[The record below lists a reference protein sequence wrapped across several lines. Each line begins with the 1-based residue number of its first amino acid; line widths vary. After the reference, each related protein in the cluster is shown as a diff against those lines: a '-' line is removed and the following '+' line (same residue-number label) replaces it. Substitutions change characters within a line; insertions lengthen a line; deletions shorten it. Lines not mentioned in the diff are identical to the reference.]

1 MNFDTTK
8 SLKNRVVSAFLVL
21 CFFSLLPLYSFAQK
35 NSKNELIQ
43 SGPMVGYSEMK
54 EIGLWIQTKKAAK
67 VQMAYRPIKN
77 LATDELIKDAPFQ
90 FTESIETNSLT
101 AFVAKPVLQNLAHS
115 TKYEYKV
122 IIDGKEIPYEYDLK
136 CQTQILWEW
145 RTDPPKI
152 KFAFGSCTYVNEKED
167 DRPGDGYGSEYEIFT
182 SIYKENVDFMVWG
195 GDNTYLREPDWGSRS
210 GIMHRYTHTRSLP
223 EMQPLL
229 GTVHNYATWDDHDF
243 GPNDSDNTFWNKNI
257 TTEAFNLFWCNQN
270 RSQIDGG
277 NDIVSVFSWG
287 DAQFFMLDNRTFRQ
301 AQDYKA
307 ENKEYLGEK
316 QIQWLIES
324 LVSSKATFKFVVVG
338 AQVLNESAI
347 FENYATY
354 PEERKKLLDA
364 IQEQNIEGVIFLTG
378 DRHHSVITKMERE
391 NDYPLYDFTSS
402 SLTAG
407 SSSPKGSE
415 NPTAIKDSFITKTH
429 NYAVIEIDGKR
440 KSRVL
445 TITYKDKDGK
455 DLYSL
460 MIKEEELRKK

>member
-1 MNFDTTK
+1 MITHTK
-8 SLKNRVVSAFLVL
+8 KLSLFICFLFL
-21 CFFSLLPLYSFAQK
+21 TLSFSFAQQEIK
-35 NSKNELIQ
+35 EELLQ
-43 SGPMVGYSEMK
+43 SGPMVGYSEMS
-54 EIGLWIQTKKAAK
+54 EIGLWVQTKKSAK
-67 VQMAYRPIKN
+67 VQIAYRPKLDI
-77 LATDELIKDAPFQ
+77 ATEKAISDTPFQ
-90 FTESIETNSLT
+90 LTEAIQTNSLT
-101 AFVAKPVLQNLAHS
+101 AFVAKPVLKNLEHS

-122 IIDGKEIPYEYDLK
+122 IIDGKEILFDYDLK
-136 CQTQILWEW
+136 CQTQLLWQY

-152 KFAFGSCTYVNEKED
+152 KFAFGSCVYVNEEKN
-167 DRPGDGYGSEYEIFT
+167 DRPGKGYGSEYEIFT

-229 GTVHNYATWDDHDF
+229 ATVHNYSTWDDHDF
-243 GPNDSDNTFWNKNI
+243 GPNDSDYTFWNKDI
-257 TTEAFNLFWCNQN
+257 TTEAFRLFWHSQN
-270 RSQIDGG
+270 TNNIDGG
-277 NDIVSVFSWG
+277 NDIASVFSWG

-301 AQDYKA
+301 SQDYEA
-307 ENKEYLGEK
+307 ENKDYLGEK
-316 QIQWLIES
+316 QVQWLIES
-324 LVSSKATFKFVVVG
+324 LVSSKAAFKFVVMG

-347 FENYATY
+347 FENYSTY

-378 DRHHSVITKMERE
+378 DRHHSVVTKMERE

-407 SSSPKGSE
+407 AASPYGDE
-415 NPTAIKDSFITKTH
+415 NPTAIKESFIGKTH
-429 NYAVIEIDGKR
+429 NYAVIEIEGKR
-440 KSRVL
+440 KERVL

-460 MIKEEELRKK
+460 TIKEEELKREKK